1 MIDTCRTEEKVF
13 KVAASSNYKMPTLQP
28 RIGFSIDSIVG
39 NTTPKSPPHTI
50 TKPPPPAMV
59 VTATGDDR
67 DRASALGVHGL
78 ASQHQHLLQQHHHQQ
93 QQQQHPSRS
102 PSPPQSYSVR
112 LNRLQSLSPPHN
124 YSITRLPESPQS
136 LEGGAAGGGG
146 GGDRAGHHA
155 SVRSLEALQSR
166 LSPTGLP
173 PQQPLSLKR
182 HRSPSPPASPPSIG
196 TLGGSHLAGPRVD
209 HAAHAAHT
217 GHAPP
222 PPPTGPIVVPGLPAG
237 LVRPF
242 PVSPSQQPSAPPP
255 PSQGGPTQGGGGPAP
270 PPPQPTELKGLPPFL
285 HTPQEMM
292 QAAHNQHF
300 LAAQFQAAALAHA
313 QAGQPFPPHPA
324 AAHLHNPNLP
334 PRDSYPLYPWLL
346 SRHGRGVFPIG
357 FPGNY
362 LIPFR
367 KSKRVRTAFSPSQL
381 LKLEHAFES
390 NHYVVGAERK
400 QLAQNL
406 NLSETQV
413 KVWFQNR
420 RTKHKRMQQEEGGS
434 GSGKSTDGDHQNRS
448 ASSPTGS
455 CEEDDEEDEFIDMDD
470 CPSDEENMHHNG

>member
-1 MIDTCRTEEKVF
+1 MIDTCRTDEKVF
-13 KVAASSNYKMPTLQP
+13 KIAANYKMPTLQP

-39 NTTPKSPPHTI
+39 NTTPKSPPSPPHTV
-50 TKPPPPAMV
+50 TKPEVGGGVGPLPP
-59 VTATGDDR
+59 
-67 DRASALGVHGL
+67 
-78 ASQHQHLLQQHHHQQ
+78 Q
-93 QQQQHPSRS
+93 RS
-102 PSPPQSYSVR
+102 PSPLASESYSVR

-124 YSITRLPESPQS
+124 YSLTRLPESPQS
-136 LEGGAAGGGG
+136 LEGS
-146 GGDRAGHHA
+146 HA
-155 SVRSLEALQSR
+155 SARSLEALQSR
-166 LSPTGLP
+166 LSPPVHSTVGP
-173 PQQPLSLKR
+173 VGPLSLKR
-182 HRSPSPPASPPSIG
+182 PRSPSPPVSPQPPPSG
-196 TLGGSHLAGPRVD
+196 PPSGLVGLGVGPSAGGGPPQ
-209 HAAHAAHT
+209 
-217 GHAPP
+217 PP
-222 PPPTGPIVVPGLPAG
+222 PPPVGPIVVPGLPAG

-242 PVSPSQQPSAPPP
+242 PVSPPQPSAHPPH
-255 PSQGGPTQGGGGPAP
+255 PSAGGAGQPGGGP
-270 PPPQPTELKGLPPFL
+270 PTDIKALPPFL
-285 HTPQEMM
+285 HTPEMV

-455 CEEDDEEDEFIDMDD
+455 CEDEDDEDEFIDMDD

>member
-13 KVAASSNYKMPTLQP
+13 KIAPSSYRMPTLQP

-39 NTTPKSPPHTI
+39 NTTPKSPPS
-50 TKPPPPAMV
+50 PPASH
-59 VTATGDDR
+59 TASSKPDGG
-67 DRASALGVHGL
+67 SAAGGGAPML
-78 ASQHQHLLQQHHHQQ
+78 HLLPQ
-93 QQQQHPSRS
+93 RS
-102 PSPPQSYSVR
+102 PSPLGTSTESYSVR

-136 LEGGAAGGGG
+136 LEGS
-146 GGDRAGHHA
+146 HA

-166 LSPTGLP
+166 LSPPVAP
-173 PQQPLSLKR
+173 PSGPLSLKR
-182 HRSPSPPASPPSIG
+182 PRSPSPPASPP
-196 TLGGSHLAGPRVD
+196 
-209 HAAHAAHT
+209 
-217 GHAPP
+217 APP
-222 PPPTGPIVVPGLPAG
+222 PGSSAGMLGHGGPAPPPSHPPSVGPIVVPGLPPG

-242 PVSPSQQPSAPPP
+242 PVSPSSHPAPPQHPSAGGPPP
-255 PSQGGPTQGGGGPAP
+255 PAP
-270 PPPQPTELKGLPPFL
+270 SELKGLPPFL
-285 HTPQEMM
+285 HTPEMV

-434 GSGKSTDGDHQNRS
+434 GSGKSTDGDQQNRS
-448 ASSPTGS
+448 TSSPAGS
-455 CEEDDEEDEFIDMDD
+455 CEDEDDEDEFIDMDD

>member
-13 KVAASSNYKMPTLQP
+13 KIATNYKMPTLQP

-39 NTTPKSPPHTI
+39 NTTPKSPPSPPHTI
-50 TKPPPPAMV
+50 TKPETV
-59 VTATGDDR
+59 VTGGPGQRT
-67 DRASALGVHGL
+67 
-78 ASQHQHLLQQHHHQQ
+78 
-93 QQQQHPSRS
+93 
-102 PSPPQSYSVR
+102 PSPLSSSESYSVR

-136 LEGGAAGGGG
+136 LEGSHLG
-146 GGDRAGHHA
+146 
-155 SVRSLEALQSR
+155 VRSLEALQSR
-166 LSPTGLP
+166 LSPPVNTSP
-173 PQQPLSLKR
+173 SAVPLSLKR
-182 HRSPSPPASPPSIG
+182 ARSPSPPCSPQ
-196 TLGGSHLAGPRVD
+196 
-209 HAAHAAHT
+209 
-217 GHAPP
+217 PP
-222 PPPTGPIVVPGLPAG
+222 PPPGPTGIVGLGGGPAPPPQGPPPPVGPIVVPGLPPG

-242 PVSPSQQPSAPPP
+242 PVSPSQPPAHPSHPSAGAPGGVPPP
-255 PSQGGPTQGGGGPAP
+255 GQSDM
-270 PPPQPTELKGLPPFL
+270 KSLPPFL
-285 HTPQEMM
+285 HTPEMV

-434 GSGKSTDGDHQNRS
+434 GSGKSTDGDHPNRS

-455 CEEDDEEDEFIDMDD
+455 CEEEDDEDEFIDMDD

>member
-1 MIDTCRTEEKVF
+1 
-13 KVAASSNYKMPTLQP
+13 MPTLQP

-39 NTTPKSPPHTI
+39 NSTPKSPPHAI
-50 TKPPPPAMV
+50 TKV
-59 VTATGDDR
+59 NN
-67 DRASALGVHGL
+67 
-78 ASQHQHLLQQHHHQQ
+78 SQ
-93 QQQQHPSRS
+93 RS

-136 LEGGAAGGGG
+136 IPETQTRLEP
-146 GGDRAGHHA
+146 HPTT
-155 SVRSLEALQSR
+155 SPALQAR
-166 LSPTGLP
+166 LTPDDHPSA
-173 PQQPLSLKR
+173 KR
-182 HRSPSPPASPPSIG
+182 PRSPSPPSSPSGPMPP
-196 TLGGSHLAGPRVD
+196 LG
-209 HAAHAAHT
+209 
-217 GHAPP
+217 AP
-222 PPPTGPIVVPGLPAG
+222 GPIVVPGLPAG
-237 LVRPF
+237 LIRPF
-242 PVSPSQQPSAPPP
+242 PVSPPQQQP
-255 PSQGGPTQGGGGPAP
+255 
-270 PPPQPTELKGLPPFL
+270 PQNPDIKTLPPFM
-285 HTPQEMM
+285 HTPEMM

-420 RTKHKRMQQEEGGS
+420 RTKHKRMQQEEGKS
-434 GSGKSTDGDHQNRS
+434 GESSDQNRS
-448 ASSPTGS
+448 TSSPASGGS
-455 CEEDDEEDEFIDMDD
+455 CPEDDEDEFIDMDD

>member
-13 KVAASSNYKMPTLQP
+13 KIATNYKMPTLQP

-39 NTTPKSPPHTI
+39 NTTPKSPPSPPHTI
-50 TKPPPPAMV
+50 TKQET
-59 VTATGDDR
+59 VTGGGIGGGPTQR
-67 DRASALGVHGL
+67 TPSPL
-78 ASQHQHLLQQHHHQQ
+78 ASE
-93 QQQQHPSRS
+93 
-102 PSPPQSYSVR
+102 SYSVR

-136 LEGGAAGGGG
+136 LEGS
-146 GGDRAGHHA
+146 HA

-166 LSPTGLP
+166 LSPPVNHTSPGAI
-173 PQQPLSLKR
+173 PLSLKR
-182 HRSPSPPASPPSIG
+182 PRSPSPPVS
-196 TLGGSHLAGPRVD
+196 
-209 HAAHAAHT
+209 
-217 GHAPP
+217 PP
-222 PPPTGPIVVPGLPAG
+222 PPPGAVGMGGIGSQGGPHQPPTGPSVGPIVVPGLPPG

-242 PVSPSQQPSAPPP
+242 PVSPSQPPTHPAHPTGPGQP
-255 PSQGGPTQGGGGPAP
+255 GGPQTDIK
-270 PPPQPTELKGLPPFL
+270 TLPPFL
-285 HTPQEMM
+285 HTPEMV

-455 CEEDDEEDEFIDMDD
+455 CEEEDDEDEFIDMDD

>member
-13 KVAASSNYKMPTLQP
+13 KIATNYKMPTLQP

-39 NTTPKSPPHTI
+39 NTTPKSPPSPPHTI
-50 TKPPPPAMV
+50 TKQGDTAIGGGVGGGGGAVPPGSGP
-59 VTATGDDR
+59 
-67 DRASALGVHGL
+67 GVRTPSPL
-78 ASQHQHLLQQHHHQQ
+78 ASE
-93 QQQQHPSRS
+93 
-102 PSPPQSYSVR
+102 SYSVR

-136 LEGGAAGGGG
+136 LEGS
-146 GGDRAGHHA
+146 HA

-166 LSPTGLP
+166 LSPPVSHTVSPGAV
-173 PQQPLSLKR
+173 PLSLKR
-182 HRSPSPPASPPSIG
+182 PRSSSPPVS
-196 TLGGSHLAGPRVD
+196 
-209 HAAHAAHT
+209 
-217 GHAPP
+217 PP
-222 PPPTGPIVVPGLPAG
+222 PPPPSTGVVGLGGPQGGGGPVPPAHPAGPIVVPGLPPG

-242 PVSPSQQPSAPPP
+242 PVSPSQHAPGAHPAQP
-255 PSQGGPTQGGGGPAP
+255 GGP
-270 PPPQPTELKGLPPFL
+270 QPELKSLPPFL
-285 HTPQEMM
+285 HTPEMV

-324 AAHLHNPNLP
+324 AAHLHNPNMP

-455 CEEDDEEDEFIDMDD
+455 CDEEDDEDEFIDMDD

>member
-1 MIDTCRTEEKVF
+1 MIDTCRAEEKVF
-13 KVAASSNYKMPTLQP
+13 KVASYKMPTLQP

-39 NTTPKSPPHTI
+39 NTTPKSPPPHTL
-50 TKPPPPAMV
+50 TKAEQVAQGAGHPP
-59 VTATGDDR
+59 
-67 DRASALGVHGL
+67 
-78 ASQHQHLLQQHHHQQ
+78 QHQHQL
-93 QQQQHPSRS
+93 PSRS

-136 LEGGAAGGGG
+136 LSEGSHVSA
-146 GGDRAGHHA
+146 
-155 SVRSLEALQSR
+155 RSLDALQSR
-166 LSPTGLP
+166 LSPELARAHTGP
-173 PQQPLSLKR
+173 VAPQALSLKR
-182 HRSPSPPASPPSIG
+182 PRSPSPPASPPTPTITSAHASG
-196 TLGGSHLAGPRVD
+196 HLGG
-209 HAAHAAHT
+209 
-217 GHAPP
+217 PP
-222 PPPTGPIVVPGLPAG
+222 PGPTGLGPQPTGPIVVPGLPPG

-242 PVSPSQQPSAPPP
+242 PVSPSQPHSHPGSHPHSPVA
-255 PSQGGPTQGGGGPAP
+255 GGGGGGPPQGP
-270 PPPQPTELKGLPPFL
+270 PGQPPADLKGLPPFL
-285 HTPQEMM
+285 HTPEMV

-324 AAHLHNPNLP
+324 AAHLHNPAMP

-455 CEEDDEEDEFIDMDD
+455 CEEDDEEDEFIDMED
-470 CPSDEENMHHNG
+470 CPSDEENMHHNAC

>member
-1 MIDTCRTEEKVF
+1 
-13 KVAASSNYKMPTLQP
+13 MPTLQP

-39 NTTPKSPPHTI
+39 NSTPKSPPHAI
-50 TKPPPPAMV
+50 TKVDGP
-59 VTATGDDR
+59 
-67 DRASALGVHGL
+67 
-78 ASQHQHLLQQHHHQQ
+78 Q
-93 QQQQHPSRS
+93 RS
-102 PSPPQSYSVR
+102 PSPQSYSVR

-136 LEGGAAGGGG
+136 IE
-146 GGDRAGHHA
+146 
-155 SVRSLEALQSR
+155 SQSR
-166 LSPTGLP
+166 LESFTATSPALQARLTPDDHRPG
-173 PQQPLSLKR
+173 KR
-182 HRSPSPPASPPSIG
+182 PRSPSPPSSPSGPLSVPPS
-196 TLGGSHLAGPRVD
+196 
-209 HAAHAAHT
+209 
-217 GHAPP
+217 AP
-222 PPPTGPIVVPGLPAG
+222 GPIVVPGLPAG
-237 LVRPF
+237 LIRPF
-242 PVSPSQQPSAPPP
+242 PVSPPQQQQPQNPDIK
-255 PSQGGPTQGGGGPAP
+255 T
-270 PPPQPTELKGLPPFL
+270 LPPFM
-285 HTPQEMM
+285 HTPEMV

-420 RTKHKRMQQEEGGS
+420 RTKHKRMQQEEGKS
-434 GSGKSTDGDHQNRS
+434 GESSDQNRS
-448 ASSPTGS
+448 TSSPASGGS
-455 CEEDDEEDEFIDMDD
+455 CPEDDEDEFIDMDD

>member
-1 MIDTCRTEEKVF
+1 
-13 KVAASSNYKMPTLQP
+13 MPTLQP

-39 NTTPKSPPHTI
+39 NSTPKSPPHAI
-50 TKPPPPAMV
+50 TKV
-59 VTATGDDR
+59 DG
-67 DRASALGVHGL
+67 
-78 ASQHQHLLQQHHHQQ
+78 SQ
-93 QQQQHPSRS
+93 RS

-136 LEGGAAGGGG
+136 IESQTRLEMHQTTTSPG
-146 GGDRAGHHA
+146 
-155 SVRSLEALQSR
+155 LQAR
-166 LSPTGLP
+166 LTPDEHL
-173 PQQPLSLKR
+173 QPAPKR
-182 HRSPSPPASPPSIG
+182 PCSSSPPS
-196 TLGGSHLAGPRVD
+196 SPVGPM
-209 HAAHAAHT
+209 
-217 GHAPP
+217 PP
-222 PPPTGPIVVPGLPAG
+222 LNNPAGPIVVPGLPAG
-237 LVRPF
+237 LIRPF
-242 PVSPSQQPSAPPP
+242 PVSPPQQQQQP
-255 PSQGGPTQGGGGPAP
+255 
-270 PPPQPTELKGLPPFL
+270 PQNPDIKTLPPFM
-285 HTPQEMM
+285 HTPEMV

-313 QAGQPFPPHPA
+313 QAGQPFPPHP
-324 AAHLHNPNLP
+324 AHLHNPNLP

-420 RTKHKRMQQEEGGS
+420 RTKHKRMQQEEGKS
-434 GSGKSTDGDHQNRS
+434 GESSDQNRS
-448 ASSPTGS
+448 SASPASGGS
-455 CEEDDEEDEFIDMDD
+455 CPEDDDEDEFIDMDD
-470 CPSDEENMHHNG
+470 CPSDEENMHHNA

>member
-13 KVAASSNYKMPTLQP
+13 KVAASSNNYKMPTLQP

-50 TKPPPPAMV
+50 TKPPPAAVITGAGGGVP
-59 VTATGDDR
+59 GDDR
-67 DRASALGVHGL
+67 DRGSLGACGLGHGGGG
-78 ASQHQHLLQQHHHQQ
+78 HQPHHHT
-93 QQQQHPSRS
+93 QHPSRS

-146 GGDRAGHHA
+146 GTGVGHHA

-173 PQQPLSLKR
+173 SGAQPLSLKR
-182 HRSPSPPASPPSIG
+182 HRSPSPPASPPSLGAIG
-196 TLGGSHLAGPRVD
+196 GHLAGGPPGP
-209 HAAHAAHT
+209 HPAHA
-217 GHAPP
+217 APP
-222 PPPTGPIVVPGLPAG
+222 PPPPPATGPIVVPGLPAG

-242 PVSPSQQPSAPPP
+242 PVSPSQQPPPPPPP
-255 PSQGGPTQGGGGPAP
+255 PSSQGGPAQGGGPAP
-270 PPPQPTELKGLPPFL
+270 PPPPTELKGLPPFL

>member
-50 TKPPPPAMV
+50 TKPPPVSV
-59 VTATGDDR
+59 VVGGVTGEDR
-67 DRASALGVHGL
+67 DRASGLGHGVGG
-78 ASQHQHLLQQHHHQQ
+78 QHHHPHHHHQPH
-93 QQQQHPSRS
+93 QQHPSRS

-136 LEGGAAGGGG
+136 LEGGGGGG
-146 GGDRAGHHA
+146 GGNGGAGVGHHA

-173 PQQPLSLKR
+173 SQQPLSLKR

-196 TLGGSHLAGPRVD
+196 AIGGHLTTGGPGP
-209 HAAHAAHT
+209 H
-217 GHAPP
+217 GPPP

-242 PVSPSQQPSAPPP
+242 PVSPSQQPPP
-255 PSQGGPTQGGGGPAP
+255 PSQGGPAQGGGPAP
-270 PPPQPTELKGLPPFL
+270 PPQPTELPKGLPPFL